1 MTDEKKKNEHKTDKH
16 HGQAG
21 DGNDLIPIKA
31 DGTPAKYDKYGNL
44 VTENTGKGKGIMLK
58 QSYQTASKNIAAPSP
73 AEIAYGLTRPYWSI
87 NTMPIEYVYNSVIRY
102 FNSIIEP
109 KYERIPVVDEEGEPL
124 LDDDGKTILH
134 TVLTSYIYKNT
145 PTKYGLAQ
153 ALGVE
158 LSTLNNYLR
167 AETVHA
173 DSNIDYTG
181 MNSKN
186 KGYRADNMNTY
197 VNRDNKLVNI
207 TDIDENSVLYQ
218 LYGEDILYDDRVREL
233 ISRKTE
239 KDIKLFIIKRAMTEV
254 MKFHEQRLGVNENVT
269 GSMFALLN
277 SRDGWTNDH
286 TVKVEF
292 PDLLGKPKTV
302 EELDRM
308 TELEEEPIVLSEK
321 DGEFTVKD
329 IDLDED

>member
-1 MTDEKKKNEHKTDKH
+1 
-16 HGQAG
+16 
-21 DGNDLIPIKA
+21 
-31 DGTPAKYDKYGNL
+31 
-44 VTENTGKGKGIMLK
+44 
-58 QSYQTASKNIAAPSP
+58 
-73 AEIAYGLTRPYWSI
+73 
-87 NTMPIEYVYNSVIRY
+87 MPIEYVYNSVIRY

-124 LDDDGKTILH
+124 LDSDGKTILH

-145 PTKYGLAQ
+145 PTKYWLAQ

-167 AETVHA
+167 TETVHT

-186 KGYRADNMNTY
+186 NGYRADNMNTY